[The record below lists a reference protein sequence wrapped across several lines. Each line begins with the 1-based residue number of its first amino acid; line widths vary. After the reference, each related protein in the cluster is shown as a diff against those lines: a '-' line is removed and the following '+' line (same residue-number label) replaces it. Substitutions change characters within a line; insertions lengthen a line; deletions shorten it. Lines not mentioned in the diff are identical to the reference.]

1 MQRSVET
8 RGEISYLIHHP
19 KLDSFIYFLS
29 YLQARAIWNR
39 LEILSSVRLLLHAE
53 IFITHY
59 VSLFME
65 RIMFIE
71 VHRSTIAFLTSHIR
85 HRQKHQKAWSWAIRG
100 KKMCLYILSHES

>member
-1 MQRSVET
+1 
-8 RGEISYLIHHP
+8 
-19 KLDSFIYFLS
+19 
-29 YLQARAIWNR
+29 
-39 LEILSSVRLLLHAE
+39 
-53 IFITHY
+53 
-59 VSLFME
+59 ME